1 MATDDRPVA
10 PARADDVDLYT
21 IGADVPDGEAV
32 LLVTEID
39 SPDGVFV
46 GQWSDEE
53 TVSRIFDGDVYI
65 RLRRAQADTV
75 DAHLILAHDGQL
87 LPIMRVQEVA
97 DWAEQLRPAAAAI
110 MSLHAD
116 LESGGRCKAYVDIAV
131 APD

>member
-21 IGADVPDGEAV
+21 IGAAIPEGKSVI
-32 LLVTEID
+32 LVTEID
-39 SPDGVFV
+39 APDGVFA
-46 GQWSDEE
+46 GQWSDED

-65 RLRRAQADTV
+65 RLRRAQTDTA

-87 LPIMRVQEVA
+87 LPVMRVQDVA

-110 MSLHAD
+110 MTLHAD
-116 LESGGRCKAYVDIAV
+116 LESGVRCRPHAGAE
-131 APD
+131 APTD